1 MPLESGFMVPDAQHS
16 SGALQQS
23 NVNIDQLSAG
33 LRDLNESGISFVN
46 KFAMEIVKIH
56 AFNGLGKRT
65 IQTFVNIGCF

>member
-16 SGALQQS
+16 SALQS